1 MCDTELTVSY
11 PLTIRLRLDGLDFN
25 GLVEAIQTA
34 AKQASSG
41 LLDRALRDLERMT
54 RQRESGRWT
63 NRGQGVRTLRLPWGQ
78 ATVRRTRV
86 RDERTGKTCY
96 LADHLLGLRRY
107 VRRGIHEI
115 KLACELAVSMSYR
128 QAHHWWQRI
137 TGRRC
142 SLMNLWRMVQE
153 GGKRLVRRERHEV
166 GEVRPGDPPPR
177 AVRRLYLEADGA
189 WLRRQRSRRARHP
202 KAGRDR
208 RTDLRGMLVY
218 VGATYSRLEQTG
230 RNRRNAVDKQTLTEV
245 GSVRSFARQWAWQ
258 VSRRF
263 ALSRTPNQLYLS
275 DGDDGLS
282 RIPGRYFKEALVQLD
297 RFHVHRQLGRAF
309 GLETEG
315 YRAALSALC
324 AGDLGRV
331 RSLLALRGQGDRR
344 GVCQEVREYLDRHEE
359 VLYTHEE
366 WWRRTTVR
374 KMGSGVIEKTIET
387 HINRRMKKQGMS
399 WSSAGAEHVSKLRA
413 LYWNRDRWE
422 GFWSE
427 QGM

>member
-11 PLTIRLRLDGLDFN
+11 PLTISLRTDGLDFN
-25 GLVEAIQTA
+25 GLVQAIQTA
-34 AKQASSG
+34 AKRASGQLLG
-41 LLDRALRDLERMT
+41 LALRQVEQQA
-54 RQRESGRWT
+54 RQREPDRWV
-63 NRGQGVRTLRLPWGQ
+63 NRGQAERRVRVPWGEV
-78 ATVRRTRV
+78 TVRRTRV
-86 RDERTGKTCY
+86 RDRQTGKTY
-96 LADHLLGLRRY
+96 NLADRLMGLRRY

-115 KLACELAVSMSYR
+115 KLACELTVSMSYR

-137 TGRRC
+137 TERRC
-142 SLMNLWRMVQE
+142 SLMNFWRMVQE
-153 GGKRLVRRERHEV
+153 GGRRLVRRERDEV
-166 GEVRPGDPPPR
+166 GEVRKGDPPPR
-177 AVRRLYLEADGA
+177 AVRRLYLEADGV
-189 WLRRQRSRRARHP
+189 WLRHQPSRRATHR
-202 KAGRDR
+202 KRGQDR

-218 VGATYSRLEQTG
+218 VGASYSRLEQTG
-230 RNRRNAVDKQTLTEV
+230 RGRRNAVDKQTLTEV
-245 GSVRSFARQWAWQ
+245 GSVGSFARQWAWQ

-282 RIPGRYFKEALVQLD
+282 RIPGRYFKHALVQLD

-309 GLETEG
+309 GRETAG

-331 RSLLALRGQGDRR
+331 RSLLALRGRGDRFS
-344 GVCQEVREYLDRHEE
+344 VCQEVREYLNRHAG

-366 WWRRTTVR
+366 WMRRTTVR
-374 KMGSGVIEKTIET
+374 KLGSGVIEKTIET

-399 WSSAGAEHVSKLRA
+399 WSSRGAEHVSKLRA
-413 LYWNRDRWE
+413 LSWNRARWE

-427 QGM
+427 QAM